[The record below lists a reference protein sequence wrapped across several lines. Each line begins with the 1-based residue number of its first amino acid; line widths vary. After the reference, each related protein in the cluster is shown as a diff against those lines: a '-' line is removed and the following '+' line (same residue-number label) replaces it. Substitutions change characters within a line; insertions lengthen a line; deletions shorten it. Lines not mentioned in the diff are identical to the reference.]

1 MKLLSERD
9 ENTTSAGTLLTLF
22 LGSRNEATLWKRWE
36 QVDGQKLATVEHKY
50 VGMKLLSERDE
61 NHPQI
66 WSWKLLH
73 RQVGMKLL
81 SERDENSNVSLFLIN
96 TSNIVGMKL
105 LSERDE
111 NKTLLTVSMAKNWPV
126 GMKLLSERDEN
137 GLSLKYRT
145 YFPYKS

>member
-1 MKLLSERD
+1 
-9 ENTTSAGTLLTLF
+9 
-22 LGSRNEATLWKRWE
+22 
-36 QVDGQKLATVEHKY
+36 
-50 VGMKLLSERDE
+50 
-61 NHPQI
+61 
-66 WSWKLLH
+66 
-73 RQVGMKLL
+73 MKLL